1 MLVPSYW
8 YYQNNHL
15 LVIPR
20 LSEEVLDYLQLFV
33 NNSQYVADSV
43 DWSVILGFQK
53 KSFFELDFQS
63 SIYRPNKTLSGQALF
78 SVLTMRKRKMSPNPI
93 SHGKGLSFFALFAI
107 RVKCTYYLES
117 IFFACLQYVLYTI
130 LYAFQARYSA

>member
-1 MLVPSYW
+1 MSRT
-8 YYQNNHL
+8 L
-15 LVIPR
+15 LTGV
-20 LSEEVLDYLQLFV
+20 S
-33 NNSQYVADSV
+33 
-43 DWSVILGFQK
+43 FQVFRK
-53 KSFFELDFQS
+53 KVFFELDFQS

-117 IFFACLQYVLYTI
+117 IFFCVFAVRTVHYIICILGTLQCVNSYYLHSTIVKPLFYIGFHVVFMLFEQQVLW
-130 LYAFQARYSA
+130 YS